1 MLCTCKTNQHI
12 VVGAEALLGL
22 QLSSYEVTID
32 VLHATNACKGHLLLD
47 VVSEVVTTDGITED
61 RWQDGSEEQ
70 TTIEHGLQREATTK
84 GERHAPVSTDVAQ
97 TWFLAVGG
105 AVDRTRFKTCK
116 IVGQIG
122 IFCFEACATSGKQ
135 PVVFTI
141 VVDACTI
148 AEVVLVDERHLLR
161 RLRTE
166 LVAVVQIVP
175 TQSHLE
181 IEMAQVEIEGCE
193 L

>member
-1 MLCTCKTNQHI
+1 MMRISCIQQTILYISPMGCPPLELVSEIQVEVGFLGAVAVTDSTTNRTKHGVVVVGRLHAKERATVKQLFKTFCMLCTCKTNQHI

-84 GERHAPVSTDVAQ
+84 GEQEPS
-97 TWFLAVGG
+97 
-105 AVDRTRFKTCK
+105 
-116 IVGQIG
+116 I
-122 IFCFEACATSGKQ
+122 
-135 PVVFTI
+135 
-141 VVDACTI
+141 
-148 AEVVLVDERHLLR
+148 ERASR
-161 RLRTE
+161 RAKLS
-166 LVAVVQIVP
+166 VK
-175 TQSHLE
+175 
-181 IEMAQVEIEGCE
+181 
-193 L
+193 